1 MDVIKSRRVSV
12 FGSTGSIGRNTI
24 ELLEARADEF
34 QVEALTAHSN
44 IELLCEQAVRLNAK
58 TAVIG
63 DETLFPELKERLR
76 GTGITCAAGASGLL
90 EAAARPVDWT
100 MVAIVGMDC
109 LKPALEIVAQGGCV
123 AMANKECLAAAGK
136 LFMEAA
142 QRSHAR
148 LLPVDSEHNAIFQLF
163 DPERAEWI
171 DYITLTASGG
181 PFRNN
186 TLDELENVTP
196 AQALQHPTWSMGA
209 KISIDS
215 ATLMNKGLELIEA
228 HWLFPVGHEKFR
240 VMLHPQSV
248 VHAMVA
254 YVDGSVM
261 AHMSAPDMRVPIAH
275 ALAYPERMRAGTAS
289 FDLAKIGALDFEPAC
304 EKRFPALR
312 LARTAL
318 ERDDGSATVLNAAN
332 EVAVAAFLEL
342 RLRFTDI
349 LPAIEGV
356 LEEMAAAP
364 GALGAPQ
371 NFDDVFELDRLARR
385 KTLENINRRA
395 RSRRNLPHAP
405 ASVPNPHMEKIA

>member
-1 MDVIKSRRVSV
+1 MDVITPRRVSV

-24 ELLEARADEF
+24 ELLETRADEF
-34 QVEALTAHSN
+34 QVEVLTAHSN
-44 IELLCEQAVRLNAK
+44 VELLCEQAVRLNAK

-63 DETLFPELKERLR
+63 DETLFPELKERLLD
-76 GTGITCAAGASGLL
+76 TGIVCAAGASGLL

-142 QRSHAR
+142 QRSRAR
-148 LLPVDSEHNAIFQLF
+148 LLPVDSEHNAIFQLL
-163 DPERAEWI
+163 DPERAEWVEH
-171 DYITLTASGG
+171 ITLTASGG

-196 AQALQHPTWSMGA
+196 AQALRHPTWSMGA

-240 VMLHPQSV
+240 VVLHPQSV
-248 VHAMVA
+248 VHAMVS
-254 YVDGSVM
+254 YIDGSVM

-275 ALAYPERMRAGTAS
+275 ALAYPERMRTGVAS
-289 FDLAKIGALDFEPAC
+289 FDLAEIGALDFEPAC

-318 ERDDGSATVLNAAN
+318 ERNDGSAAVLNAAN
-332 EVAVAAFLEL
+332 EVAVAAFLKL

-349 LPAIEGV
+349 LPVIEGV
-356 LEEMAAAP
+356 LEETAATP
-364 GALGAPQ
+364 DALGAPQ
-371 NFDDVFELDRLARR
+371 SFDDVFEIDRLARR
-385 KTLENINRRA
+385 KTLENISRRT
-395 RSRRNLPHAP
+395 RSRQNLLHAP
-405 ASVPNPHMEKIA
+405 SGAPNPYMEKIA